1 MGNNQCHYSNNYH
14 QGDNGPIHRRKAKR
28 NAEFGP
34 TTALE
39 RFIGR
44 KANKCEANLKRK
56 AKKYFGAPEN
66 ENFPVHENPIP
77 NNQRTLVA
85 VVPQKQ
91 LQVHSQS
98 QLQPHSYAYIQPQ
111 PQPQLQPR
119 LQAQSQHQYQP
130 RPHRPIFQEENKIP
144 PNLTGLYGDTDN
156 GEKEITAVCK
166 YCSDDII
173 PEYYS
178 DHMKYC
184 LLNPQNKTVPC
195 DFCGETFDLKMINSH
210 KQACDSNL
218 ENIRFKCEFCNEQ
231 VSLANHNYHLS
242 GCTKNPRNMASSKTR
257 NQNLANSQINQVPEC
272 AICLIEMKDPKK
284 IRFLGCAHKFHQE
297 CIEDW
302 SQKSKTCPVCVT
314 EFE

>member
-14 QGDNGPIHRRKAKR
+14 QGDNGRNHRRNAKR
-28 NAEFGP
+28 NAEFGAGTP
-34 TTALE
+34 LE

-44 KANKCEANLKRK
+44 KANRCEGNLKRK
-56 AKKYFGAPEN
+56 AQKYFGAYDN
-66 ENFPVHENPIP
+66 ENNQAHENPRP
-77 NNQRTLVA
+77 KQGVLVA
-85 VVPQKQ
+85 IVPQKQ
-91 LQVHSQS
+91 LPNYSQS
-98 QLQPHSYAYIQPQ
+98 QLQPHAYIQPQ
-111 PQPQLQPR
+111 PQLQPQVQPR
-119 LQAQSQHQYQP
+119 LQSQSQYQHQP
-130 RPHRPIFQEENKIP
+130 RPHQPIFREENKIP
-144 PNLTGLYGDTDN
+144 PNLRGLYGDTDD

-166 YCSDDII
+166 FCSDDII

-184 LLNPQNKTVPC
+184 MLNPQNKTVPC
-195 DFCGETFDLKMINSH
+195 DFCGERFDLKTINSH
-210 KQACDSNL
+210 KLACDSNL

-231 VSLANHNYHLS
+231 ISLASHNYHLS
-242 GCTKNPRNMASSKTR
+242 GCAKNPRNMALSKTR
-257 NQNLANSQINQVPEC
+257 NQNLADSQINQVPEC

-314 EFE
+314 EFQ